1 MRRNQLIPRS
11 RDIEAVIPLMR
22 NTPEVLKSFYRED
35 CTIVCI
41 ASGPSLT
48 QEQIDLV
55 GISKETN
62 KDLFVIGTNDN
73 WKWKYKNEFVC
84 DYLYAADDSW
94 WGVWLKRINEQKF
107 DRPKFIPMKQDF
119 AKKNGLTML
128 PCVHQ
133 QGLGIA
139 GKIHCLN
146 NSGAQAIGLAYYLG
160 AKKIILIG
168 YDMKIADSGKIHWF
182 GNHEKGLRNTPSR
195 YTSWIP
201 HLKGLSEGLRK
212 HEVDVVNCTLDS
224 AIPMST
230 FRQNDLKK
238 ELMITSIVH

>member
-1 MRRNQLIPRS
+1 MRRNQLIPRY
-11 RDIEAVIPLMR
+11 RDVEVVIPSMR
-22 NTPEVLKSFYRED
+22 NAPEVLKPFYRED

-55 GISKETN
+55 GVAKESR
-62 KDLFVIGTNDN
+62 KEDLFVVATNDN

-84 DYLYAADDSW
+84 DYLYAADDAW
-94 WGVWLKRINEQKF
+94 WSVWLKTLNEERF
-107 DRPKFIPMKQDF
+107 DKPRFIPLKQDF
-119 AKKNGLTML
+119 ARNHGLNML

-133 QGLGIA
+133 QGLGID

-168 YDMKIADSGKIHWF
+168 YDMKVADSGKIHWF
-182 GNHEKGLRNTPSR
+182 GSHPKGLRNTPSR

-201 HLKGLSEGLRK
+201 HLKELANGLKKLGI
-212 HEVDVVNCTLDS
+212 DVVNCTLDT
-224 AIPMST
+224 AIPSST
-230 FRQNDLKK
+230 FRKSDLKN
-238 ELMITSIVH
+238 EL

>member
-11 RDIEAVIPLMR
+11 RDVEGGIPSMR
-22 NTPEVLKSFYRED
+22 NAPEVLKSFYRED

-55 GISKETN
+55 GLAKESR
-62 KDLFVIGTNDN
+62 KEDLFVISTNDN
-73 WKWKYKNEFVC
+73 WKWKYQNEFIC
-84 DYLYAADDSW
+84 DYLYAADDGW
-94 WGVWLKRINEQKF
+94 WSVWLKTLNEERF
-107 DRPKFIPMKQDF
+107 DKPRFIPLKQDF
-119 AKKNGLTML
+119 ARKNGLIML

-133 QGLGIA
+133 QGLGID

-168 YDMKIADSGKIHWF
+168 YDMKVADSGKIHWF
-182 GNHEKGLRNTPSR
+182 GSHPKGLRNTPSR

-201 HLKGLSEGLRK
+201 HLKGLSDGLK
-212 HEVDVVNCTLDS
+212 KQEVDVVNCTLDT
-224 AIPMST
+224 AIPAST

-238 ELMITSIVH
+238 ELI